1 MPDPSDPAAQP
12 PDPSSPQKKPDD
24 SPSKGDIMALGIGCL
39 VVIIFVI
46 AIIAVGMTR
55 E

>member
-1 MPDPSDPAAQP
+1 MPDPSDPAVP
-12 PDPSSPQKKPDD
+12 PPETPEVQKKPDD
-24 SPSKGDIMALGIGCL
+24 APSRGDIAALGIGCV

>member
-1 MPDPSDPAAQP
+1 MPDPSDPAVPP
-12 PDPSSPQKKPDD
+12 PDKPPETKKPDD
-24 SPSKGDIMALGIGCL
+24 APSRGDIAAFGIGCV

>member
-1 MPDPSDPAAQP
+1 MPDLSDPAIP
-12 PDPSSPQKKPDD
+12 PPEKPLPPQKPDD
-24 SPSKGDIMALGIGCL
+24 APSRGDIAAFGIGCL
-39 VVIIFVI
+39 VVIIMVI